1 MERKTKKWLS
11 MVVTLSMVVGLF
23 SHIVTTSAET
33 ETSSIPTDHLI
44 AAGGCHSMAIKED
57 GAVWTWGDNRFNQL
71 GDGTTTLKKVPQ
83 QITVQEGKKA
93 IYAEAN
99 EYCSMVILE
108 DGTLWG
114 WGSNNDHQLATP
126 MGGLYSTPRQ
136 IVIGDGT
143 KKVVSV
149 AVGGRHAAALLEDGS
164 LWTWGNNE
172 YGQLGTGAVTNDV
185 YTPTKIT
192 IEEGKKVLKVDGGY
206 NYTAALLEDGTV
218 WAWGDNLYGALGN
231 GTTIDKYSP
240 QKITIEEGKKAVD
253 ISTGYYHMAAILEDG
268 SLWTWGRNTSGQ
280 LGDGTEKNKLQ
291 PQKISIDNDKKVAS
305 VTAGNFM
312 TAVILEDGIPWTWGT
327 GCLGDG
333 TSNNNPSP
341 QKITVGLDQKLGSI
355 VSGDSHF
362 LSVSES
368 GMLWAWGDNGWYAVG
383 IEDDSKVLSPVSVMQ
398 LFTPPA
404 PTTEPTIEPS
414 APPTTVPTAPPTAVP
429 TITPTT
435 PPTTIPTAP
444 PTILPTTAP
453 TTEPTVAPTAEPT
466 VAPTTEPTIIPTTAP
481 TAAPA
486 EASYQIANIT
496 ANQQQV
502 QVDINRLE
510 QRGQDDT
517 VLIALY
523 GDNGTLVGVKADL
536 YPSANTDAQSFVFD
550 GIDSQFSVVKVFVW
564 DGLNSMAPL
573 CEAAN
578 KITA

>member
-33 ETSSIPTDHLI
+33 EASSIPTDHLI
-44 AAGGCHSMAIKED
+44 AGGQRHSMAIKED
-57 GAVWTWGDNRFNQL
+57 GTVWTWGNNEYSQL
-71 GDGTTTLKKVPQ
+71 GDGTTVNKKVPQ

-93 IYAEAN
+93 VYAAAKQN
-99 EYCSMVILE
+99 CSMVILE

-136 IVIGDGT
+136 IIIDDGT

-149 AVGGRHAAALLEDGS
+149 AVGGGHAAAL
-164 LWTWGNNE
+164 
-172 YGQLGTGAVTNDV
+172 
-185 YTPTKIT
+185 
-192 IEEGKKVLKVDGGY
+192 
-206 NYTAALLEDGTV
+206 
-218 WAWGDNLYGALGN
+218 
-231 GTTIDKYSP
+231 
-240 QKITIEEGKKAVD
+240 
-253 ISTGYYHMAAILEDG
+253 
-268 SLWTWGRNTSGQ
+268 
-280 LGDGTEKNKLQ
+280 
-291 PQKISIDNDKKVAS
+291 
-305 VTAGNFM
+305 
-312 TAVILEDGIPWTWGT
+312 LEDGIPWTWGT

-341 QKITVGLDQKLGSI
+341 QKITVGSDQKLGSI
-355 VSGDSHF
+355 VSGASHF

-383 IEDDSKVLSPVSVMQ
+383 IEDDSDILSPVSIMQ
-398 LFTPPA
+398 LFTPSA

-414 APPTTVPTAPPTAVP
+414 APPTMVPTAPPTAVP

-444 PTILPTTAP
+444 PIILPTAAP

-486 EASYQIANIT
+486 EAPYQIANIT

-510 QRGQDDT
+510 QRDQDDT

-523 GDNGTLVGVKADL
+523 GNNGDLVGVKADL

-550 GIDSQFSVVKVFVW
+550 GIDSQFSLVKVFVW
-564 DGLNSMAPL
+564 DGLNSIAPL